1 MRINTTDQQLRHA
14 LNLLGSNKSFAET
27 VEHLESGGTPHDMV
41 RAMAAYPPIL
51 EAMETLGNGIYPGGN
66 LPRALKELIILQS
79 SIANSCQFCTQSHVD
94 MARALGMGDEPAAL
108 LEHAE
113 HLPAAEQ
120 AALRYADAIRGD
132 SNRITDAQF
141 EELRE
146 HFTDSEIVELT
157 FLVGYINM
165 LNWFNNAL
173 QVQYR
178 GELAS

>member
-1 MRINTTDQQLRHA
+1 MRINTSDDQLHHA
-14 LNLLGSNKSFAET
+14 LSLLGTNTSFAET
-27 VEHLESGGTPHDMV
+27 VEQLASGGTPHDMV

-51 EAMETLGNGIYPGGN
+51 EAMEVLGNGIYPGGN
-66 LPRALKELIILQS
+66 LPRELKELIILQS

-94 MARALGMGDEPAAL
+94 MARALGMSETPAEL
-108 LEHAE
+108 LQHAQD
-113 HLPAAEQ
+113 LPAPQQ
-120 AALRYADAIRGD
+120 AALQYADAIREN

-141 EELRE
+141 ESLRE
-146 HFTDSEIVELT
+146 HFTEAQIVELT
-157 FLVGYINM
+157 FLIGYINM

>member
-79 SIANSCQFCTQSHVD
+79 SIA
-94 MARALGMGDEPAAL
+94 MRRP
-108 LEHAE
+108 
-113 HLPAAEQ
+113 P
-120 AALRYADAIRGD
+120 
-132 SNRITDAQF
+132 
-141 EELRE
+141 LRE
-146 HFTDSEIVELT
+146 FYPCIVVVLVLYTSPDANPEDTGKPQLGT
-157 FLVGYINM
+157 IPTHKPDQQSLILQQFLESCLPEVSPQYFPRYNRQCMWVYSIH
-165 LNWFNNAL
+165 L
-173 QVQYR
+173 Q
-178 GELAS
+178 LS